1 MEYIPFILNKG
12 GLSDEKISRIYVGT
26 RLCIQFGC
34 LQWQT
39 HHRFYSWS
47 LKAGK
52 PWFAAVLEP
61 FYEDENAVYSF
72 PYPIST
78 FIIVTYLNGESEDII
93 TALESGRA
101 TISDLDKFGIDYYT
115 EPKK

>member
-1 MEYIPFILNKG
+1 MKKFLAFM
-12 GLSDEKISRIYVGT
+12 LV
-26 RLCIQFGC
+26 LVCVF
-34 LQWQT
+34 
-39 HHRFYSWS
+39 S
-47 LKAGK
+47 LVACSGK
-52 PWFAAVLEP
+52 PIIVSIRDHSKQENLGFAAVLEP

-101 TISDLDKFGIDYYT
+101 TVSDLDKFGIDYYT